1 MFSFHKPKDAK
12 RRANP
17 SALAQP
23 AAGIAIFADLKAFEH
38 FFYIKAFK

>member
-1 MFSFHKPKDAK
+1 LINYVQFSQTK
-12 RRANP
+12 RRANS

-23 AAGIAIFADLKAFEH
+23 AAGIAIFAALKASEH